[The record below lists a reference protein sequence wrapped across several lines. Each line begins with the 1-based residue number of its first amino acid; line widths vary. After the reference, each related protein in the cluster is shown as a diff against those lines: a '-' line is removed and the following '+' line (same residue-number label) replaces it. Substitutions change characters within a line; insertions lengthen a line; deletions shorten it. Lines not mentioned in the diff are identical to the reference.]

1 MTVSFSKEARY
12 RNLTDTGE
20 EPRGGRRVP
29 PGPVLLGVAAVLVIC
44 CCCLGLVIG
53 LQASNRTQALADKLG
68 SSLPALP
75 AFGGGPT
82 VTPTPDKNAIV
93 LPRKPGLADNGL
105 ELTVIGFQ
113 RPLKVQGTVPLP
125 PDQQFVLATVR
136 IRNTKK
142 TGTPLKVTTADFI
155 VKGDG
160 GLTYNPNPKTVTIQ
174 NMLSELNI
182 APNATQEGELIFQ
195 IAADD
200 SGLKLQWTAGTQK
213 RIFQLEEST
222 K

>member
-1 MTVSFSKEARY
+1 MTVSFSRESRN
-12 RNLTDTGE
+12 RNLADTVD
-20 EPRGGRRVP
+20 EPRGGRRML
-29 PGPVLLGVAAVLVIC
+29 PGPILAAVSAVLLLC
-44 CCCLGLVIG
+44 CCCLGLAIG
-53 LQASNRTQALADKLG
+53 LQVSGKSQALTDKLG
-68 SSLPALP
+68 ASVPS
-75 AFGGGPT
+75 FGGGPT
-82 VTPTPDKNAIV
+82 VTPTPDKNAVV
-93 LPRKPGLADNGL
+93 LPRQPGLADNGL

-142 TGTPLKVTTADFI
+142 TGTPIKVTTADFV

-174 NMLSELNI
+174 NMLTELNL
-182 APNATQEGELIFQ
+182 APGVTQDGELIFQ

-213 RIFQLEEST
+213 RIFQLEDST